1 MVWAILTTIF
11 CCLPLG
17 IVSIVKASQVNIKVA
32 QGDRA
37 GAVKAANDAK
47 NFAIAAA
54 VLGLVV
60 GLIYLLAVDFDD
72 F

>member
-17 IVSIVKASQVNIKVA
+17 IVSIVKASQVNTKVA